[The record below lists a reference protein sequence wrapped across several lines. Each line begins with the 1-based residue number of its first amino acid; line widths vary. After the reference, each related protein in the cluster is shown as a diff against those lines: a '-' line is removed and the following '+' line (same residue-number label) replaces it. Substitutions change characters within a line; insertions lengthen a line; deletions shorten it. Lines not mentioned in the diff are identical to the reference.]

1 MQITDYIKKY
11 AIYYIVGLGAIVAV
25 DIVQLQIPEIT
36 ARVTD
41 TLEANQMTMGILKK
55 TLIELILFG
64 VGITVLRFIWRQCIF
79 GTSRKIEYELRNR
92 FFSHLESLDPDFY
105 SHQKTGDLMAY
116 ATNDLNAIRMMY
128 GPGILMVLD
137 TFVLTTIVII
147 QMVRTTDIRLTLF
160 AILPMPL
167 IAIGSIYLGRMIS
180 HRFDRK
186 QAAFARLSDIVQ
198 ENISGIRVIKAFVQS
213 QQEIIAFN
221 GVNKDNFDKN
231 MEVVKLQAL
240 TGPLTMLV
248 TGLSITIALGY
259 GGRLTMLGAITLGD
273 FVAFIQYLLMLVW
286 PMMAFGMF
294 INIYSQGM
302 ASKKRF
308 ADILSVEPT
317 ITDEQMEVHEQP
329 IIGHIRMDGLTFA
342 YDSTREPVLKD
353 IDLSIQA
360 GDYVGIVGKTGAGKT
375 TLVNLLL
382 RLYDCDEDALWID
395 GRPIRSYPKSVLR
408 EQIGYVPQDN
418 FLFSDTI
425 SNNIAFGVDEASQED
440 IEHMAKQVD
449 VHENIIEFEKGYET
463 LIGERG
469 VTLSGGQKQ
478 RVSIARALIKQ
489 PAILILDDAVS
500 AVDTKTEERILTH
513 LKEERKGKTTIA
525 IAHRVSTIMHADTIL
540 VLDKGRVVEM
550 GNHDTL
556 MERQGTYY
564 QMVMKQQL
572 EESID
577 DIE

>member
-1 MQITDYIKKY
+1 MNIINYIKKY
-11 AIYYIVGLGAIVAV
+11 ALYYIIGLLAIVTV

-41 TLEANQMTMGILKK
+41 TLESNQMTVELLKK
-55 TLIELILFG
+55 ALVELVLFG
-64 VGITVLRFIWRQCIF
+64 VAITVLRFVWRECIF

-92 FFSHLESLDPDFY
+92 FFSHLETLDPDFY

-128 GPGILMVLD
+128 GPGILMALD

-147 QMVRTTDIRLTLF
+147 QMVRTTDIRLTVF
-160 AILPMPL
+160 AIMPMPL

-213 QQEIIAFN
+213 QQEILAFN

-231 MEVVKLQAL
+231 MDVVKLQSV

-248 TGLSITIALGY
+248 TGISITIALGY
-259 GGRLTMLGAITLGD
+259 GGRLTMLGAISLGD
-273 FVAFIQYLLMLVW
+273 FVAFVQYLLMLVW

-294 INIYSQGM
+294 INVYSQGM
-302 ASKKRF
+302 ASKRRF
-308 ADILSVEPT
+308 AEILSVSPT
-317 ITDEQMEVHEQP
+317 ITDDQMEVHEQP
-329 IIGHIRMDGLTFA
+329 IIGHIQMTGLNFY
-342 YDSTREPVLKD
+342 YDQTREPVLKD

-360 GDYVGIVGKTGAGKT
+360 GDYVGIVGKTGSGKT

-382 RLYDCDEDALWID
+382 RLYDCDEEALWID
-395 GRPIRSYPKSVLR
+395 GRPIRSFPKKVLR

-425 SNNIAFGVDEASQED
+425 ANNIAFGADGLTQED

-449 VHENIIEFEKGYET
+449 VHDNIIEFEKGYET

-478 RVSIARALIKQ
+478 RVSIARALIKR
-489 PAILILDDAVS
+489 PSILILDDAVS

-525 IAHRVSTIMHADTIL
+525 IAHRVSTIMHADTII
-540 VLDKGRVVEM
+540 VLDKGRIVEK

-556 MERQGTYY
+556 MEQKGTYY
-564 QMVMKQQL
+564 HMVLKQQL
-572 EESID
+572 EASID
-577 DIE
+577 DME